1 MRRDDDRDDPKRD
14 ASCRPSDAS
23 VSHAEARALCGTV
36 VPTASRAGSEEQHD
50 EPASPIGCHCCCCCC
65 CWESDP
71 LTALLLPLGC
81 TCCNERDRGERERED
96 RDQCREQ
103 KSQRAHLFAA
113 SKKPVKWTRLCVFCL
128 CFEWM
133 KRTRG
138 GTIERRFCRRAW
150 NEWIATVIGVIIQ
163 RSVRLSEG
171 KCC

>member
-36 VPTASRAGSEEQHD
+36 VPTGSRAGSEEQHD
-50 EPASPIGCHCCCCCC
+50 ERASPIGCHCCCCCC
-65 CWESDP
+65 CWQSDP

-81 TCCNERDRGERERED
+81 TCCNERDRGERERDTE
-96 RDQCREQ
+96 RKRARER
-103 KSQRAHLFAA
+103 SFAA

-133 KRTRG
+133 MRTRG
-138 GTIERRFCRRAW
+138 GTIDRRFAGEREM
-150 NEWIATVIGVIIQ
+150 NELQ
-163 RSVRLSEG
+163 R
-171 KCC
+171 